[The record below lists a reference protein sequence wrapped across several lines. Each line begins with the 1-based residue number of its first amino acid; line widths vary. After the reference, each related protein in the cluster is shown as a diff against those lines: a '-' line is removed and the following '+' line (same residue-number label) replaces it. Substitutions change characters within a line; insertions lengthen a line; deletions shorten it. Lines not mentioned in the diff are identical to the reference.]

1 MPDTQKR
8 RMKTRWNKKEQRPHA
23 VMMLT
28 TPTLAS
34 IVLIIMVLMTVTLA
48 ANPANAATTQ
58 GQFFDPQITV
68 IGLMGDRAILRV
80 DGEQKILRRGESSDG
95 ITLTDIN
102 SREAVL
108 RVNGHL
114 LRLGMGMDSGGMAA
128 RAPGG
133 SVEIIMNSN
142 GQFISNGQ
150 INGRVVEFIVDT
162 GANTVSMTAD
172 DARTL
177 GIDYRTAGQP
187 ATSNTAAGVVRTWLV
202 TLKSI
207 RIGPIEVRNVQASV
221 REAPRITPI
230 LLGMSFLSQVNLQH
244 DGNRMK
250 ITAR

>member
-1 MPDTQKR
+1 
-8 RMKTRWNKKEQRPHA
+8 MKTKGNKKEQRQRA

-28 TPTLAS
+28 L
-34 IVLIIMVLMTVTLA
+34 VFLMTVTLA
-48 ANPANAATTQ
+48 INPASAASS
-58 GQFFDPQITV
+58 GQFSDPQITV
-68 IGLMGDRAILRV
+68 IGLIGNRAILRV
-80 DGEQKILRRGESSDG
+80 NGEQKILQRGESSDG
-95 ITLTDIN
+95 ITLTDLN

-128 RAPGG
+128 RAQG
-133 SVEIIMNSN
+133 SVEIVMNSN
-142 GQFISNGQ
+142 GQFITNGQ

-172 DARTL
+172 DAHAL
-177 GIDYRTAGQP
+177 GIDYRAEGKP
-187 ATSNTAAGVVRTWLV
+187 TSSKTAAGVVRTWLL

-207 RIGPIEVRNVQASV
+207 RIGPIEVRNVMASV